1 MSKASRW
8 GAIPATLRSFCVDKI
23 PRNSMAMVWSNVI
36 DTCIKHYIYTVYMH
50 AHSVWID
57 DKLPGKQTTL
67 GSSTVLLNHMLR
79 SPAFSV
85 EWKNGRACYMRL
97 QPYWAMLVHVSIQ
110 TTGRFLVHP
119 TQDLQRQQELLAS
132 GAASTA
138 RLASA
143 LVPWCPFLKL
153 FWLDTKSWRL
163 LQLPLLLLQQ
173 HLFHS
178 QRPPWMQLRSTEKE
192 VQ

>member
-1 MSKASRW
+1 
-8 GAIPATLRSFCVDKI
+8 
-23 PRNSMAMVWSNVI
+23 
-36 DTCIKHYIYTVYMH
+36 MH
-50 AHSVWID
+50 AHSVWIY
-57 DKLPGKQTTL
+57 DKHPGKQTTL

-97 QPYWAMLVHVSIQ
+97 QPYWAMLVHASIQ
-110 TTGRFLVHP
+110 TKGSFLVHP

-153 FWLDTKSWRL
+153 FWLDTKSCNRQSKVAAAAAAASAAASVSLATPTLDATQKHWKRGTVGG
-163 LQLPLLLLQQ
+163 QGQGYP
-173 HLFHS
+173 FS
-178 QRPPWMQLRSTEKE
+178 KASNRGFCF
-192 VQ
+192 

>member
-8 GAIPATLRSFCVDKI
+8 GAIPATLRSFFVDKI
-23 PRNSMAMVWSNVI
+23 PRNSMAMAWSNVNI
-36 DTCIKHYIYTVYMH
+36 DTCIKHYIYIIILYNYIYTGYMH
-50 AHSVWID
+50 AHSVWIY
-57 DKLPGKQTTL
+57 DKHPGKQTTL

-97 QPYWAMLVHVSIQ
+97 QPYWAMLVHASIQ
-110 TTGRFLVHP
+110 TKGSFLVHP

-138 RLASA
+138 
-143 LVPWCPFLKL
+143 VWHQP
-153 FWLDTKSWRL
+153 
-163 LQLPLLLLQQ
+163 
-173 HLFHS
+173 
-178 QRPPWMQLRSTEKE
+178 
-192 VQ
+192 